1 MATFEALENRVK
13 LIVDTTGYR
22 TPINIRKLLHESENE
37 WIKRTF
43 CTQKYIEYYIA
54 ATDYEYDDD
63 DPTNIAF
70 VKGSGTTKDT
80 ITDANSGFS
89 DDGFAAEQEITVS
102 GSTSNDG
109 TYTIYSVA
117 AATITLKSI
126 GRLTS
131 ESGVADMTIE
141 ADIDPNMLLLPT
153 DFVKEYKVEYG
164 NYVLQPLHKDG
175 YANLYTAS
183 SIIGDSQPYN
193 YWIEGDYLHI
203 EPRPSDPDTLR
214 LWYHYYQTDD
224 TSTSTIIPS
233 IDEYKIV
240 NHTIGLLYDMDQ
252 KPELA
257 NLYYSRFENDVM
269 EGRYK
274 YALRQHKQWR
284 ISR

>member
-193 YWIEGDYLHI
+193 YWIEG
-203 EPRPSDPDTLR
+203 
-214 LWYHYYQTDD
+214 
-224 TSTSTIIPS
+224 IPS